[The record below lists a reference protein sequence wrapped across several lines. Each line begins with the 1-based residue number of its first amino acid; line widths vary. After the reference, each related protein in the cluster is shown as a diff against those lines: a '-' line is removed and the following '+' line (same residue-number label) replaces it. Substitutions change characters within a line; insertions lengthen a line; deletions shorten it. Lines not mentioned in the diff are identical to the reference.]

1 LLASLREHLLS
12 EHLGGSRVGSAADEL
27 ATKIL
32 AERAYALEYVAV
44 AEDNELVFEPYW
56 VTKDPRALEEQRLS
70 LSEEVYV
77 VRAKQTVSEMVV
89 EVLARQAER
98 LGEQTGRPFGEAYED
113 VLETEA
119 GRQLAELA
127 EGPHRHE
134 RASYWQANLRIERAS
149 MKAGHPVSARTS
161 DALELARRG

>member
-1 LLASLREHLLS
+1 
-12 EHLGGSRVGSAADEL
+12 
-27 ATKIL
+27 
-32 AERAYALEYVAV
+32 
-44 AEDNELVFEPYW
+44 
-56 VTKDPRALEEQRLS
+56 
-70 LSEEVYV
+70 

-89 EVLARQAER
+89 QVLARQAER

-113 VLETEA
+113 VLESEA

-134 RASYWQANLRIERAS
+134 KASYWQANLRIERAS